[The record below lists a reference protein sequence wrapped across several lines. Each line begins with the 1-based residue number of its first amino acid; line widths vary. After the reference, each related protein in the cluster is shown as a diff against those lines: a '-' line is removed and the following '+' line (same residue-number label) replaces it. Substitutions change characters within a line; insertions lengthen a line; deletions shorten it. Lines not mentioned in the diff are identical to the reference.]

1 MPGIAAAAP
10 PEPTPSIPASAV
22 ERVPDPLHVLEGLV
36 QFLGELVLLLLLL
49 LLLFLL
55 ALILLFA
62 VAAAIV
68 LAIAISIVAP
78 LLLQLLSGLLLL
90 PPNLLTARGCAA
102 LRL

>member
-1 MPGIAAAAP
+1 MPGTAASAP
-10 PEPTPSIPASAV
+10 PEPTPPIPARAV
-22 ERVPDPLHVLEGLV
+22 ERVPDPLHVLKGLL
-36 QFLGELVLLLLLL
+36 QLLGELVLLLL

-55 ALILLFA
+55 ALILLLA

-78 LLLQLLSGLLLL
+78 LLLQLLPGLLRL